1 MGRLSSAENRMTELN
16 QSTDGCYSE
25 DFTYDLAG
33 NIIVHNAEKD
43 GVNRQLGY
51 TYNGNH
57 IASVSQDGNSV
68 GTAQYDSRGNITRI
82 PGENLQ
88 IAYNLCNLP
97 QSITTGNGTSV
108 NYGYLSDGIKY
119 RAVSD
124 SGEKYLYAGSLR
136 FRIDNNN
143 VVPESFAIAGGR
155 VNYNGGSRQT
165 NYYITDHLGSVRAV
179 TDAMGNVLA
188 EFDYTSYGEL
198 LAATDNTAT
207 GIDRLFTGKEQQG
220 KLGASELYDSHARF
234 MNTTGRFLS
243 MDPLAE
249 KYYHLSPYAYCAG
262 DPVNLVDP
270 DGKELMISDENGKW
284 FFWKEVDG
292 KWGFYDYDNNVYSGD
307 LETIKEY
314 SSALTILM
322 GTATGAELVKE
333 LAKEDGN
340 EIKLYSRNINNKEEK
355 LSSHYAPKAKQ
366 INWLYTEKDAEY
378 VETENGSDQNI
389 VTNLGHELAHA
400 LYHKNGGDV
409 NRRMNH
415 SVDIYVSEVYT
426 THIENKIRAEL
437 KEPLRTYYMDLPII
451 ERGKSLYYNTS
462 EETEYHYINKHR
474 YIYQ

>member
-1 MGRLSSAENRMTELN
+1 M
-16 QSTDGCYSE
+16 
-25 DFTYDLAG
+25 
-33 NIIVHNAEKD
+33 HNANK
-43 GVNRQLGY
+43 GGANQQLGY

-68 GTAQYDSRGNITRI
+68 GTAQYDSRGNITKI

-108 NYGYLSDGIKY
+108 NYGYLSDGTKY

-155 VNYNGGSRQT
+155 VTYNGGSWQT
-165 NYYITDHLGSVRAV
+165 NYYITGHLGSVRTV
-179 TDAMGNVLA
+179 TDANGNVLA
-188 EFDYTSYGEL
+188 EFDYTSYGGV
-198 LAATDNTAT
+198 LAATDSTAT
-207 GIDRLFTGKEQQG
+207 GTDHLFTGKEQQG

-270 DGKELMISDENGKW
+270 DGKELTISDENGKW
-284 FFWKEVDG
+284 FLWKEVNG

-333 LAKEDGN
+333 LAKEDGF
-340 EIKLYSRNINNKEEK
+340 EIKLYSRSKKNNGEK
-355 LSSHYAPKAKQ
+355 DASHYAPNSKQ
-366 INWLYTEKDAEY
+366 INWLYTAQDAEF
-378 VETENGSDQNI
+378 VKTEEGSKQNV

-409 NRRMNH
+409 DRRMH
-415 SVDIYVSEVYT
+415 YSVNIPASEIYT

-451 ERGKSLYYNTS
+451 KFGKSLYYNTS
-462 EETEYHYINKHR
+462 EETTFNYIYKNR
-474 YIYQ
+474 YIYQKPL